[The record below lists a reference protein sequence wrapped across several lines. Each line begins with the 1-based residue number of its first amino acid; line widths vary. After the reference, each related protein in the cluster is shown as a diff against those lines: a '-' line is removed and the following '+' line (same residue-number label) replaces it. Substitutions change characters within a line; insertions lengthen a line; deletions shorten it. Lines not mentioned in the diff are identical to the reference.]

1 LTISPKK
8 FRYFAAAVALGVA
21 TYAVIAIVSLNDGH
35 DWGGDFSLY
44 IAHAINIA
52 TDRPYTETRY
62 IPNQL
67 YPLLSPTFY
76 PPVTPL
82 VLAPVYAIF
91 GLDLVAM
98 KAILV
103 LFFCAAMLIIF
114 LHYRRH
120 VGPIEATLV
129 VIATGL
135 NPQLWYFKENIGSEY
150 LFLFF
155 VFLSL
160 LLLDVR
166 ERVTALSSRL
176 LVAGAAGITA
186 YLAIATREIGIVLIP
201 AVILYDLLHR
211 RRLGLDSVLFILLI
225 LCGNAAQS
233 SLFDLSMSRAYD
245 GGHAGYDA
253 ILFGWSNVFKN
264 LPDYIYSLGRLFP
277 VSNRDVYLI
286 PFMAILF
293 IFGVLGGLRELT
305 RYVPRGQHVKR
316 TVLIAE
322 VMRGV
327 RLQDIF
333 VVGYLLA
340 VTLQP
345 FNAGVR
351 YLLPLVPIVV
361 FYVLAGMH
369 FAVQRLM
376 RVTQR
381 FPVIVL
387 IGILAYHVGYYLTA
401 EPLDTSRGIHHPQS
415 IQLFD
420 AVRTQ
425 LPKNAIVIFR
435 KPRVMALYAQRRSAV
450 WPKAA
455 DERLAWQNLAQLG
468 ATHLVIPY
476 GDSGLDYPDYFRFDQ
491 WSPNFLEPG
500 FANEHFVIYHIL
512 RYPLPEE
519 LRNTVSMQIGP

>member
-1 LTISPKK
+1 M
-8 FRYFAAAVALGVA
+8 A
-21 TYAVIAIVSLNDGH
+21 TYAIIAIVSLDDGH
-35 DWGGDFSLY
+35 AWGGDFSLY

-52 TDRPYTETRY
+52 TDRPYTETGY

-67 YPLLSPTFY
+67 YPLLSPAFY
-76 PPVTPL
+76 PPATPL

-103 LFFCAAMLIIF
+103 LFFCAAMLILF
-114 LHYRRH
+114 PYYRRH
-120 VGPIEATLV
+120 VGPIEAALV
-129 VIATGL
+129 VVATGL
-135 NPQLWYFKENIGSEY
+135 NPYLWHFKASILSEY

-166 ERVTALSSRL
+166 ERVTGLSRRL
-176 LVAGAAGITA
+176 LVAGAAGITV
-186 YLAIATREIGIVLIP
+186 YLAYATREIGIVLIP

-211 RRLGLDSVLFILLI
+211 RRLGLDFILFILVF
-225 LCGNAAQS
+225 LCGYAAQS
-233 SLFDLSMSRAYD
+233 FLFDLNMSRAYD
-245 GGHAGYDA
+245 RISGYDA

-264 LPDYIYSLGRLFP
+264 LLIYTYSLGHLFP
-277 VSNRDVYLI
+277 VSNRDLYLF

-293 IFGVLGGLRELT
+293 IFCVLGGLRELI
-305 RYVPRGQHVKR
+305 RHIPRGQHVER
-316 TVLIAE
+316 TALIAG

-340 VTLQP
+340 LTLQP
-345 FNAGVR
+345 FNAGTR
-351 YLLPLVPIVV
+351 YLLPLTPIVV
-361 FYVLAGMH
+361 FYLLAGMH
-369 FAVQRLM
+369 FAIQRLT

-381 FPVIVL
+381 VPVIVL
-387 IGILAYHVGYYLTA
+387 IGILTYHVGYYLTA
-401 EPLDTSRGIHHPQS
+401 EPLDTTRGIHHPQS

-435 KPRVMALYAQRRSAV
+435 KPRVMALYTQRRSAV

-455 DERLAWQNLAQLG
+455 DERLAWQNLAQLE

-476 GDSGLDYPDYFRFDQ
+476 GDAGLDYPDYFRFDQ
-491 WSPNFLEPG
+491 GPPSFLEPG
-500 FANEHFVIYHIL
+500 FANEHFAIYRIL
-512 RYPLPEE
+512 RYPLPED
-519 LRNTVSMQIGP
+519 LRNTISAGS

>member
-1 LTISPKK
+1 MTISPKK
-8 FRYFAAAVALGVA
+8 LRYLTAAVTLGVA
-21 TYAVIAIVSLNDGH
+21 TYAIIAIVSLNDGH
-35 DWGGDFSLY
+35 SWGGDFSLY
-44 IAHAINIA
+44 IEHAINIA
-52 TDRPYTETRY
+52 IDRPYTETGY

-67 YPLLSPTFY
+67 YQFLSPAFY
-76 PPVTPL
+76 PPATPL

-114 LHYRRH
+114 LYYRRH
-120 VGPIEATLV
+120 VGPIEAALI
-129 VIATGL
+129 VIVTGL
-135 NPQLWYFKENIGSEY
+135 NPYLWYFKDSINSEY

-166 ERVTALSSRL
+166 ERVTALSNRL
-176 LVAGAAGITA
+176 LVAGAAGITVFLA
-186 YLAIATREIGIVLIP
+186 YATREIGIVLIP

-211 RRLGLDSVLFILLI
+211 RRLGLDSVLFILVF
-225 LCGNAAQS
+225 LCGYAALS
-233 SLFDLSMSRAYD
+233 SLFDLNMSRAYETYD
-245 GGHAGYDA
+245 RVAGYDA
-253 ILFGWSNVFKN
+253 ILFGWSNIFKN
-264 LPDYIYSLGRLFP
+264 LLKYTYSLGVLFP
-277 VSNRDVYLI
+277 VSNKDVYLI

-293 IFGVLGGLRELT
+293 IFGVLGGLRELA
-305 RYVPRGQHVKR
+305 RHIPRGQRVER
-316 TVLIAE
+316 TAVIAG

-333 VVGYLLA
+333 VVGYMLA
-340 VTLQP
+340 LTLQP

-351 YLLPLVPIVV
+351 YLLPLTPIVI

-369 FAVQRLM
+369 FTVQRSM

-387 IGILAYHVGYYLTA
+387 IGILTYHVGYYLTA
-401 EPLDTSRGIHHPQS
+401 EPRDTSRGIHHPQS

-435 KPRVMALYAQRRSAV
+435 KPRVMALYTQRRSAI
-450 WPKAA
+450 WPRAA
-455 DERLAWQNLAQLG
+455 DERLAWQNLAQLE

-491 WSPNFLEPG
+491 GSPSFLEPG
-500 FANEHFVIYHIL
+500 FANEHFAIYHIL

-519 LRNTVSMQIGP
+519 LGNTVSTGG